1 MEGKSIMAPTLQ
13 GSHAAARAMR
23 PTMTL
28 LAMLIIAVPTGGCWK
43 SPRMQAPFTL
53 SNPNERH
60 PISVKQGEA
69 LLDLPVSRNSGG
81 LNAQQ
86 WDQLYAYLN
95 DYRERGKGA
104 LVIKAPTGGANE
116 KAAMRAYQDVR
127 HAMGRVGISP
137 REVRLEPYF
146 AKWDP
151 AAPLRLSYLEIVAKG
166 PDCPDWS
173 ENLARDPQN
182 MPWPNMGCATQK
194 NLAAMV
200 ADPEDL
206 LVPRPESPRPS
217 ERRDTVW
224 GKYVAGEPTLSKRDA
239 SEHANVSDI
248 GQIGE

>member
-13 GSHAAARAMR
+13 GSHALARAVR
-23 PTMTL
+23 PAMTL
-28 LAMLIIAVPTGGCWK
+28 FAVLMVAVPAGGCWK

-60 PISVKQGEA
+60 PITVRQGEA
-69 LLDLPVSRNSGG
+69 LLDLPSPATHAG
-81 LNAQQ
+81 LSASQ
-86 WDQLYAYLN
+86 WDQLYAYLS
-95 DYRERGKGA
+95 DYRERGKGG
-104 LVIKAPTGGANE
+104 LMIRAPTGGANE
-116 KAAMRAYQDVR
+116 KAAMRAYEDVR
-127 HAMGRVGISP
+127 QAMRRVGISP
-137 REVRLEPYF
+137 REVELEPYF

-151 AAPLRLSYLEIVAKG
+151 AAPLRLSYLEFVAKG

-173 ENLARDPQN
+173 ENVARDPQN
-182 MPWPNMGCATQK
+182 LPWPNMGCAMQK

-206 LVPRPESPRPS
+206 LVPRAETPRPS

-239 SEHANVSDI
+239 FRARQCQRIS
-248 GQIGE
+248 QIGE